1 MDAKTKFLELKQE
14 WIDADESDRI
24 LVEQKTDQFFS
35 TLTDV
40 EKKAVFQSIDDNFAD
55 MHKEISEIKQVLDIR
70 EKLSPVLPV
79 ISVSYLAKNYF
90 HKTPQWFYQRL
101 NGNNV
106 NGKPAKFSDTEIQTL
121 NFAIQDIRQQLSTV
135 QF

>member
-1 MDAKTKFLELKQE
+1 MDARTKFLELKQK
-14 WIDADESDRI
+14 WIDANKSDRI
-24 LVEQKTDQFFS
+24 LIEQKTDEFFS
-35 TLTDV
+35 TLTDA
-40 EKKAVFQSIDDNFAD
+40 EKKDVFQAIDDNFAD

-79 ISVSYLAKNYF
+79 ISISYLAKNYF

-101 NGNNV
+101 NGNKV
-106 NGKPAKFSDTEIQTL
+106 NGKPVKFSATEIQTL
-121 NFAIQDIRQQLSTV
+121 NLAIQDIRQQLSTV